1 MAEMRS
7 FEDFGADGVTRWLKE
22 RDVSEDVQDLIA
34 ENDIDG
40 RTFLDLNESDLKDL
54 SSFFKVRKE
63 IRRCLEELHEK
74 DKDVDE
80 SDSPQFKRKRSPSPP
95 TGNLPKLQRP
105 AKRHEPMRQSL
116 QMDDYFIPRS
126 EILNNP
132 SQHSQQSIETERR
145 LLKGNDYQNQKT
157 LI

>member
-1 MAEMRS
+1 MKHY
-7 FEDFGADGVTRWLKE
+7 F
-22 RDVSEDVQDLIA
+22 LI
-34 ENDIDG
+34 
-40 RTFLDLNESDLKDL
+40 K
-54 SSFFKVRKE
+54 
-63 IRRCLEELHEK
+63 HEK

-105 AKRHEPMRQSL
+105 AKRHAPMRQSL

-145 LLKGNDYQNQKT
+145 RVVRMSMDSLIGQNGGRPSEAELQSLGRLMASHYPSLRDKPLEGLRDNYVSKLNLKNNF
-157 LI
+157 LIFINHSNI